1 MRLLSLQLR
10 SFRAHAETDLELA
23 PRINVFVGENGAG
36 KTNLVEA
43 VHYLGLG
50 KSFLTSTDS
59 HVVRRGADHLD
70 VQARIVG
77 EHRAETS
84 VRVVVVPGEGKR
96 AFIGGAPLDRL
107 ADLIGTIPLVI
118 LSPADHELTAGG
130 PSERRRFLDSTLSQ
144 AFPVYLDDLVTYRR
158 TLKQRNALLQQLRRG
173 RAVPSGTLDAW
184 DEELAVRGTRLCD
197 RRREFLSGFG
207 AFVARAYE
215 MLGELGGEPTLDYAP
230 SVDGDTDAF
239 RQALART
246 FRRGRDLGRTLV
258 GPHLDEVDFKLDG
271 FELRP
276 YASQGQHRTFGL
288 AVRFAQAL
296 FLRDHLDEP
305 PVLLLDDV
313 FGPLDPERS
322 DRVLSVLASGEIG
335 QSLITAARAEPF
347 STNLTFDGDHAS
359 FHVEQGAVSP
369 SRSTAPS

>member
-10 SFRAHAETDLELA
+10 SFRAHAETHLDLA
-23 PRINVFVGENGAG
+23 PRVNVFVGENGAG

-50 KSFLTSTDS
+50 KSFLTSADA

-77 EHRAETS
+77 EHRAETT
-84 VRVVVVPGEGKR
+84 VRVVVQPGEGKR
-96 AFIGGAPLDRL
+96 AFVGGAPLDRL

-158 TLKQRNALLQQLRRG
+158 ALKQRNALLQQVKRG
-173 RAVPSGTLDAW
+173 RALTPGTLDAW
-184 DEELAVRGTRLCD
+184 DEELAVRGTRLCE
-197 RRREFLSGFG
+197 RRREFLNGFG
-207 AFVARAYE
+207 AFVAQAYAL
-215 MLGELGGEPTLDYAP
+215 LGELGGEPTLDYAP
-230 SVDGDTDAF
+230 SVGGDLDAF

-246 FRRGRDLGRTLV
+246 FRRGRDLARTLV
-258 GPHLDEVDFKLDG
+258 GPHLDEVDFRLDG

-288 AVRFAQAL
+288 ALRFAQAL

-322 DRVLSVLASGEIG
+322 DRVLELLGSGEIG

-347 STNLTFDGDHAS
+347 SSTLAFDGHHAA
-359 FHVEQGAVSP
+359 FHVKRGEVALLLSETP
-369 SRSTAPS
+369 

>member
-1 MRLLSLQLR
+1 MRLLSLSLR
-10 SFRAHAETDLELA
+10 SFRAHAETDVELA
-23 PRINVFVGENGAG
+23 PRVNVFVGENGAG

-50 KSFLTSTDS
+50 KSFLTSTDA
-59 HVVRRGADHLD
+59 HVVRRGDPHLD

-77 EHRAETS
+77 AHRSETS

-96 AFIGGAPLDRL
+96 AFVGGAPLDRL
-107 ADLIGTIPLVI
+107 ADLIGTIPLVT

-144 AFPVYLDDLVTYRR
+144 AYPVYLDDLVTYRR
-158 TLKQRNALLQQLRRG
+158 TLKQRNALLQQVKRG
-173 RAVPSGTLDAW
+173 RALTPGTLDAW
-184 DEELAVRGTRLCD
+184 DEELAVRGTRLSE
-197 RRREFLSGFG
+197 RRRAFLDGFG
-207 AFVARAYE
+207 TFVGQAYAL
-215 MLGELGGEPTLDYAP
+215 LGELGGEPTLDYAP

-258 GPHLDEVDFKLDG
+258 GPHLDEVDFRLDG

-335 QSLITAARAEPF
+335 QSFITAARAEPF
-347 STNLTFDGDHAS
+347 AEILALDGEHAA
-359 FHVEQGAVSP
+359 FFVDGGTVTAQSP
-369 SRSTAPS
+369 TTA